1 MLGSCTEIGAS
12 WHGFDECQTES
23 EIMFKKWG
31 QEPAEPD
38 QSGTQPRIKTP
49 DPDVR
54 IRAVSIIGSTL
65 RFSGELSAS
74 EDLVIDGQIEG
85 TISHQEKNLTIGKT
99 GKVHADIQAKVVE
112 VYGEVTGNIRC
123 TDIVRLHKSANVTGD
138 LLAPRII
145 MEDGATFS
153 GRIDMGKS
161 KELRKRA
168 NLSIAETSTST
179 SANANLHG

>member
-1 MLGSCTEIGAS
+1 MLELRTEISANL
-12 WHGFDECQTES
+12 HRLDECQKES
-23 EIMFKKWG
+23 EFMFKKWG
-31 QEPAEPD
+31 QEPAEPE
-38 QSGTQPRIKTP
+38 QSEVQPRIKTP

-85 TISHQEKNLTIGKT
+85 TISHQDKNLTIGKT
-99 GKVHADIQAKVVE
+99 GKVHAEIQAKVVE

-123 TDIVRLHKSANVTGD
+123 TEFVRLHKTANVTGD
-138 LLAPRII
+138 LHAPRVI
-145 MEDGATFS
+145 MEDGAAFS

-168 NLSIAETSTST
+168 NLAIAETSTST
-179 SANANLHG
+179 SANANLRG